1 MEKQLLYN
9 IAITCLPNT
18 GNITAKKLVAYCG
31 SAENAFS
38 EKKAALEK
46 IPGIGKI
53 NAQHIFSNKK
63 AALERAE
70 KEVKWIEKSNIHPI
84 FYLDKAYPKRLSHC
98 EDGPVMLY
106 TKGNMDLNT
115 SKIISIVG
123 TRKATDYGKEYCEKI
138 IADLVPH
145 QPLIVSGLAFGIDIC
160 AHKAAMQHQLPTVA
174 TLAHGLDRIYPSQH
188 SVVAKQM
195 EENGGLITEFM
206 HETNPDRE
214 NFPKRNRIVAGIAD
228 LTLVIESSKKGGSLI
243 TADLANQYN
252 RDVFALPGRLNDEYS
267 EGCNW
272 LIKTNKAA
280 LIQSAKDIEYIMGW
294 ETAAT
299 QKAMQQTQLFVE
311 LSDDEKMVTQILS
324 STDKMPID
332 SIALKSSLPMSK
344 TAALLLNLEFNG
356 IVKSYPGKMYKL
368 V

>member
-9 IAITCLPNT
+9 IAITCLPNI

-31 SAENAFS
+31 SAKNAFS
-38 EKKAALEK
+38 EKKSALEK

-53 NAQHIFSNKK
+53 NAQHIFSNRK

-84 FYLDKAYPKRLSHC
+84 FFLDKAYPKRLSHC

-138 IADLVPH
+138 IADLLPH